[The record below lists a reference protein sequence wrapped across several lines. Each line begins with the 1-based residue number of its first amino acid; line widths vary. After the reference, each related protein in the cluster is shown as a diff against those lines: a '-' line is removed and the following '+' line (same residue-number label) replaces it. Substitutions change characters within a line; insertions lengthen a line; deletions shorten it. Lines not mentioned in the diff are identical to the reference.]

1 MAAITGFRVKHGMTD
16 THRPLE
22 LQNNI
27 SSLFKKKY
35 YSYTELTLF
44 YKIMWLHS
52 TDSVSVHGMTTT
64 DEQNLQPQHIVA
76 Y

>member
-1 MAAITGFRVKHGMTD
+1 MVAITGFRVKHGMTD

-44 YKIMWLHS
+44 Y
-52 TDSVSVHGMTTT
+52 
-64 DEQNLQPQHIVA
+64 
-76 Y
+76 